1 VAAHQQLCATTAAA
15 VHAVGLAQTRAQTL
29 SRDFNNKYLF
39 CRRPGDANSPLSSAT
54 ESALRGVTSHPV
66 DDLSMTPGSMTPASG
81 MSQND
86 SPTSEDSSRYSPL
99 SQPFGERPLN
109 RTSAGAAVRQS
120 ASNLPSP
127 PPFTP
132 EHTSGTSMAS
142 PESVQQPAAAAAAAG
157 TVSPV
162 PFSPDGGMSAAA
174 SCGSSGPAAGA
185 DTPGVS
191 SGWGFGSSTKAAAS
205 EGFAFARHPAATSN
219 AGSPDVQPFAGNGAP
234 GTNVSP

>member
-15 VHAVGLAQTRAQTL
+15 VHASGLAQPSAHTL
-29 SRDFNNKYLF
+29 REITNNISIA
-39 CRRPGDANSPLSSAT
+39 CRRPGYGNSPLSSAT
-54 ESALRGVTSHPV
+54 ESALGGVTSHPV
-66 DDLSMTPGSMTPASG
+66 DDISMTPGSMTPASG
-81 MSQND
+81 MSQNG

-120 ASNLPSP
+120 ISNLPSP

-132 EHTSGTSMAS
+132 EHTSGISMAS
-142 PESVQQPAAAAAAAG
+142 PESVQQPAAAAAGA
-157 TVSPV
+157 VSPV

-191 SGWGFGSSTKAAAS
+191 SGWGVGSSTKAAAS
-205 EGFAFARHPAATSN
+205 EGFAFARHPAAASN
-219 AGSPDVQPFAGNGAP
+219 AGSPDVQPFAGNAVP
-234 GTNVSP
+234 GTNVST